1 MVGVTITKHDR
12 ANPDG
17 SGAGE
22 YQAHVAGSEAVG
34 RLTWVERGG
43 VHIVDHTLVP
53 PEIGGRGIAGMLVEG
68 ADGWPEDV
76 LSNFEL
82 RTSTPP
88 AQLATTVKR
97 VLAEAEP
104 GLPVFDIV
112 PLDERLNRGLSTDR
126 LVANLTVAFG
136 ARSLSAKR

>member
-53 PEIGGRGIAGMLVEG
+53 PEIGGKGVAGRLVE
-68 ADGWPEDV
+68 A
-76 LSNFEL
+76 
-82 RTSTPP
+82 
-88 AQLATTVKR
+88 
-97 VLAEAEP
+97 
-104 GLPVFDIV
+104 
-112 PLDERLNRGLSTDR
+112 
-126 LVANLTVAFG
+126 LVADARETGFKIQPMCSYVVAAFQRHPEW
-136 ARSLSAKR
+136 ADVHA